1 MKKKISYVIVWFI
14 ALAVIAGAL
23 LLFESNLLWKLQEMN
38 LFLTT
43 PMFFRDQMV
52 VPGGL
57 LSWAGTFLTQLFRW
71 PWLGVLVLC
80 GCWWLLMWLTKRA
93 FRIPAQWAGLL
104 LIPVGMLLLTIV
116 DFGYWL
122 YVLKQ
127 PGYAF
132 VSTLGVVVVAALLWA
147 YRCLP
152 AKRYLR
158 TAFIVLTCVVGYPL
172 FGIYGLAAPLLMAL
186 WSWRLRE
193 HALVDTLVALL
204 CVVAVPLLCYRFVYY
219 QTNLANIYY
228 AALPLY
234 FVTEERHTYYIPFY
248 LLALFYVAM
257 IFVPLKPAAKPLRPL
272 LLQAVLLALL
282 VAGVARYWFKDEN
295 FHRELAML
303 HCVEQLD
310 WEGVLREAA
319 QQQDEPTRAIV
330 MMKNLAL
337 ARIGRQGDDMYL
349 YKNGSKAYAA
359 PFGMRTMLIVGPL
372 AYYQY
377 GLLNYS
383 NRLCTEMGVE
393 FGWRAEHLKTLA
405 KCAVLNGEQA
415 PARKYLGLLSHAPMF
430 SGWAAETAKL
440 IGDSAAIASHP
451 ELGFVRRMMHYSN
464 ELSSDQGN
472 VERFL
477 MIQLASNTY
486 KDDPVFQEQTLLASL
501 WTRNPK
507 QFWYHFADYVK
518 LHPEG
523 PMPRYFQEAAFL
535 FGTLEGRNLDNVPFS
550 QGIRDSFN
558 RFMQAA
564 APYENA
570 DVDVARQALYPL
582 FGETYYYEYYLMNN
596 LPEY

>member
-1 MKKKISYVIVWFI
+1 MKKLTYIILWLV
-14 ALAVIAGAL
+14 ALVVIAGAL
-23 LLFESNLLWKLQEMN
+23 LLYEGNLLWKLQEMN
-38 LFLTT
+38 LFLNTS
-43 PMFFRDQMV
+43 MFFREQML

-57 LSWAGTFLTQLFRW
+57 LSWAGTFLTQLFYW
-71 PWLGVLVLC
+71 PWLGMLVLC
-80 GCWWLLMWLTKRA
+80 LCWLLLMWLTKRA
-93 FRIPAQWAGLL
+93 FRIPGQWAGLM
-104 LIPVGMLLLTIV
+104 LIPVGLLLLTIGV
-116 DFGYWL
+116 FGYWL

-132 VSTLGVVVVAALLWA
+132 VSTLGTIAVAAMLWA
-147 YRCLP
+147 YRSLP

-158 TAFIVLTCVVGYPL
+158 TVFIFVACAVGYPL

-186 WSWRLRE
+186 WSWRLKE
-193 HALVDTLVALL
+193 HALVDTVVALL

-234 FVTEERHTYYIPFY
+234 YVTEERHAYYTPFY
-248 LLALFYVAM
+248 LLALFFAAM
-257 IFVPLKPAAKPLRPL
+257 TLVPFRSMAKPLKPL
-272 LLQAVLLALL
+272 LAQAVVLVLL
-282 VAGVARYWFKDEN
+282 VAGVVHYWFKDEN

-303 HCVEQLD
+303 HSVEQLD
-310 WEGVLREAA
+310 WEGVLQEAA
-319 QQQDEPTRAIV
+319 KQQGEPTRAIV

-337 ARIGRQGDDMYL
+337 ARLGRQSDEMYL
-349 YKNGSKAYAA
+349 YKNGSKEYAA

-372 AYYQY
+372 VYYQY

-383 NRLCTEMGVE
+383 ARLCTEMGVE

-405 KCAVLNGEQA
+405 KCAILHGEKA
-415 PARKYLGLLSHAPMF
+415 PARKYLGLLSHTLTF
-430 SGWAAETAKL
+430 GNWAAETGMVV
-440 IGDSAAIASHP
+440 GDSAAIAQHP
-451 ELGFVRRMMHYSN
+451 ELGFVKRMMHYGN
-464 ELSSDQGN
+464 DLTSDQGN

-477 MIQLASNTY
+477 MEQLAGNTY

-507 QFWYHFADYVK
+507 QFWYHFYDYVT

-523 PMPRYFQEAAFL
+523 PMPRYFQEAACL
-535 FGTLEGRNLDNVPFS
+535 YGSIEGRNLDNVPFS

-564 APYENA
+564 APYDNA
-570 DVDVARQALYPL
+570 DVEVVREALYPL
-582 FGETYYYEYYLMNN
+582 FSQTYYYEYYLMNN

>member
-1 MKKKISYVIVWFI
+1 
-14 ALAVIAGAL
+14 
-23 LLFESNLLWKLQEMN
+23 
-38 LFLTT
+38 
-43 PMFFRDQMV
+43 MFFREQMV
-52 VPGGL
+52 ARWTALVGRHLPDHC
-57 LSWAGTFLTQLFRW
+57 FFYW

-80 GCWWLLMWLTKRA
+80 LCWLLLMWMTKRT
-93 FRIPAQWAGLL
+93 FRIPAQWAGLM
-104 LIPVGMLLLTIV
+104 LIPVGLLLITIV

-132 VSTLGVVVVAALLWA
+132 VSTLGTLVVVALLWA
-147 YRCLP
+147 YRCLT

-158 TAFIVLTCVVGYPL
+158 LVFIIVACAVGYPL

-234 FVTEERHTYYIPFY
+234 FVT
-248 LLALFYVAM
+248 
-257 IFVPLKPAAKPLRPL
+257 
-272 LLQAVLLALL
+272 
-282 VAGVARYWFKDEN
+282 
-295 FHRELAML
+295 LAMQ

-337 ARIGRQGDDMYL
+337 ARIGRQGSEMYL

-405 KCAVLNGEQA
+405 KCAVLNGEQQP
-415 PARKYLGLLSHAPMF
+415 PASILGLLWTYADLQRL
-430 SGWAAETAKL
+430 GYRTVKL
-440 IGDSAAIASHP
+440 IGDSAAIAPPS
-451 ELGFVRRMMHYSN
+451 EMGFVTRMMHYDN
-464 ELSSDQGN
+464 DLTSDQGN

-477 MIQLASNTY
+477 MEQLAGNTY

-507 QFWYHFADYVK
+507 QFWYHFFDYVT

-523 PMPRYFQEAAFL
+523 PMPVYLQEAACL

-550 QGIRDSFN
+550 PGIRDSF
-558 RFMQAA
+558 
-564 APYENA
+564 
-570 DVDVARQALYPL
+570 
-582 FGETYYYEYYLMNN
+582 
-596 LPEY
+596 

>member
-14 ALAVIAGAL
+14 ALAFIAGAL

-38 LFLTT
+38 LFLST
-43 PMFFRDQMV
+43 PMFFREQML

-57 LSWAGTFLTQLFRW
+57 LSWAGTFLTQLFYW

-80 GCWWLLMWLTKRA
+80 LCWLLLMWMTKKT
-93 FRIPAQWAGLL
+93 FRIPGQWAGLM
-104 LIPVGMLLLTIV
+104 LIPVGLLLITIV

-132 VSTLGVVVVAALLWA
+132 VSTLGTLVVVALLWA
-147 YRCLP
+147 YRCLT
-152 AKRYLR
+152 ARRYLR
-158 TAFIVLTCVVGYPL
+158 TTFIIVASAAGYPL

-193 HALVDTLVALL
+193 HALADTIAALL
-204 CVVAVPLLCYRFVYY
+204 CAVAVPLLCYRFVYY

-234 FVTEERHTYYIPFY
+234 YVTEESHAYYTPFY
-248 LLALFYVAM
+248 LLALFYTVLVL
-257 IFVPLKPAAKPLRPL
+257 VPLKSAAKPLKPL
-272 LLQAVLLALL
+272 LAQVVALAAV
-282 VAGVARYWFKDEN
+282 VFGVANYWFKDEN
-295 FHRELAML
+295 FHRELAMMR
-303 HCVEQLD
+303 CVEQLD

-319 QQQDEPTRAIV
+319 RQQDEPTRAIV
-330 MMKNLAL
+330 LMKNLAL
-337 ARIGRQGDDMYL
+337 ARVGRQASEMYL

-359 PFGMRTMLIVGPL
+359 PFGMRTMLIVGPMV
-372 AYYQY
+372 YYQY

-383 NRLCTEMGVE
+383 TRLCTEMGVE

-430 SGWAAETAKL
+430 SGWAAETSKL

-477 MIQLASNTY
+477 MIQLAGNTY

-564 APYENA
+564 APYDNA

>member
-1 MKKKISYVIVWFI
+1 M
-14 ALAVIAGAL
+14 
-23 LLFESNLLWKLQEMN
+23 
-38 LFLTT
+38 
-43 PMFFRDQMV
+43 
-52 VPGGL
+52 
-57 LSWAGTFLTQLFRW
+57 
-71 PWLGVLVLC
+71 
-80 GCWWLLMWLTKRA
+80 
-93 FRIPAQWAGLL
+93 
-104 LIPVGMLLLTIV
+104 
-116 DFGYWL
+116 
-122 YVLKQ
+122 
-127 PGYAF
+127 
-132 VSTLGVVVVAALLWA
+132 AALLWA

-158 TAFIVLTCVVGYPL
+158 TAFIVLTCVVGFPL

-193 HALVDTLVALL
+193 HALVDTVVALL

-234 FVTEERHTYYIPFY
+234 YVTEERHTYYIPFY

-257 IFVPLKPAAKPLRPL
+257 IFAPLKPAAKPLRPL

-303 HCVEQLD
+303 HSVEQLD

-372 AYYQY
+372 VYYQY

-477 MIQLASNTY
+477 MIQLAGNTY

-507 QFWYHFADYVK
+507 QFWYHFADYVN